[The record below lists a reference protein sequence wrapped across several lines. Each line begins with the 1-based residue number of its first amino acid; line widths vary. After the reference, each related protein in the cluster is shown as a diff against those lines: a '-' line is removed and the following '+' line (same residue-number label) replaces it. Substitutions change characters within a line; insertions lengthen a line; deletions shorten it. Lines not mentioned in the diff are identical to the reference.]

1 MAKKFEKNESRTKK
15 RNPITETKMAQPE
28 NTFNLDQFS
37 TDSEIKVGRPK
48 KNKTYGTIR
57 LQKNNVNRVNALQ
70 NTLDFETQDDLI
82 AKLLDRM
89 ENSLEQEQK
98 IMFEMY
104 MKTYTNRD
112 NKKKKL

>member
-1 MAKKFEKNESRTKK
+1 MARVFDKDESK
-15 RNPITETKMAQPE
+15 RKSTNPVAETRISQPE
-28 NTFNLDQFS
+28 NTFNLDDFS
-37 TDSEIKVGRPK
+37 TKSKPSVGRPK

-57 LQKNNVNRVNALQ
+57 LQKHNVNRVNALQ

-82 AKLLDRM
+82 SKLLDRM

-112 NKKKKL
+112 NKKK

>member
-1 MAKKFEKNESRTKK
+1 MAKKFEKNENRT
-15 RNPITETKMAQPE
+15 RRTNPIAETKMAQPE
-28 NTFNLDQFS
+28 NTFNLDDFS
-37 TDSEIKVGRPK
+37 TKSKPSVGRPK

-57 LQKNNVNRVNALQ
+57 LQKHNVNRVNALQ

-82 AKLLDRM
+82 SKLLDRM
-89 ENSLEQEQK
+89 ENTLEQEQK

-112 NKKKKL
+112 NKKK

>member
-1 MAKKFEKNESRTKK
+1 MAKKFEKKDNRSKK
-15 RNPITETKMAQPE
+15 INPIAETKMAQPE
-28 NTFNLDQFS
+28 NTFNLDEFS
-37 TDSEIKVGRPK
+37 TDPKNKVGRPK

-57 LQKNNVNRVNALQ
+57 LQKHNVNRVNALQ

-82 AKLLDRM
+82 TKLLDRM

-104 MKTYTNRD
+104 MKTYTNRE
-112 NKKKKL
+112 KKKK